1 MPWLTGIPRARVF
14 QRAGHLRP
22 SYLLNRARDGQACP
36 RRSSHGRT
44 CRWWPCR
51 VCSLFG
57 GKAKARG
64 PSARGFRVR
73 RLTLRVRVNEMSERP
88 GQPKNT
94 DEDRP
99 RGMEHSF
106 SSFATWVAKWTGS
119 QWAFIVA
126 AFLVLVGLL
135 MTDMATTNLVISI
148 VTLLMVL
155 VLQNTENRH
164 SAALH
169 VKLDEVVRA
178 EPEARDDL
186 RGVESRPER
195 EIRELT
201 RDDEDALFEAA
212 GE

>member
-1 MPWLTGIPRARVF
+1 MF
-14 QRAGHLRP
+14 
-22 SYLLNRARDGQACP
+22 
-36 RRSSHGRT
+36 
-44 CRWWPCR
+44 
-51 VCSLFG
+51 
-57 GKAKARG
+57 
-64 PSARGFRVR
+64 
-73 RLTLRVRVNEMSERP
+73 ERP
-88 GQPKNT
+88 GQPKNA
-94 DEDRP
+94 DEEAS

-126 AFLVLVGLL
+126 ALLVLLGLIT
-135 MTDMATTNLVISI
+135 TDMATTNLVISI

-155 VLQNTENRH
+155 VLQNTQNRH

-169 VKLDEVVRA
+169 LKLDEVVRA
-178 EPEARDDL
+178 EPEARDEL

-201 RDDEDALFEAA
+201 RDDEDALSAA